1 MSQRNGVQA
10 RGGVGV
16 TRFAAEGGALCQVS
30 AYEHRSPLRGGGSL
44 NATSA
49 DNHSHRNIPLSQ

>member
-16 TRFAAEGGALCQVS
+16 IRFAVGGRALCQVTG
-30 AYEHRSPLRGGGSL
+30 YEHRSPLRGGGSL
-44 NATSA
+44 NITSA
-49 DNHSHRNIPLSQ
+49 DNHSC